1 MTGAAPSVVR
11 RPLIAWGGDRRWG
24 VAVLFLGLAI
34 GLSIPIALD
43 RGIETYFLVFA
54 GLLVTGFFV
63 MHRKRVFNDRACW
76 VLFVTFLTLY
86 SVYPHYISL
95 RISGLPWITPIRAV
109 LVILIFFWLYA
120 LRQSPSMVENL
131 RRYARENRLFFILLG
146 VFISAQILSLV
157 TARDV
162 GQALTKFLLFQFTWT
177 FPFLAT
183 LTLVRTERRVLTL
196 AMLFIAYAAVQC
208 GVGFI
213 EARLERLV
221 WLDLLPPGFG
231 ADNDALLRFIQG
243 QFRAGGYRVQGSFS
257 VSLIYAEF
265 LVLML
270 PFAAFAFIEG
280 RRPIIRVI
288 GLVTAIAIIP
298 AQFLSGSRLGTV
310 GTIVVSL
317 SLLIIYVVRVMRTN
331 KRSLVGPLLVLMLP
345 FALAAFAAAYVASPR
360 LQALTIGG
368 GAQQAS
374 TNSRFEQFWMAVPRV
389 AERPLFGH
397 GIGLGAETLGF
408 RSPSGVLTIDS
419 YVLTLILELGIV
431 GFVSLMGMI
440 VLTMVV
446 GIRVSLQPGEGP
458 IYLGAAVALSLTGFL
473 VTKLVLSQAETHVL
487 VFVMMA
493 LVLVVRRQ
501 TQSAAAPVGAQ
512 ATEIKAPLRG
522 QQRAT
527 PALQGKRGRV
537 RPVLP
542 AHRRQIAGQ

>member
-1 MTGAAPSVVR
+1 MTDATLSAARKPFFVWNG
-11 RPLIAWGGDRRWG
+11 PRRWIAA
-24 VAVLFLGLAI
+24 VVLFGLVI
-34 GLSIPIALD
+34 GLSLPAALE
-43 RGIETYFLVFA
+43 GSLEIYLLVFA
-54 GLLVTGFFV
+54 GLLIAGLFA

-76 VLFVTFLTLY
+76 ILFVTFLTLY

-95 RISGLPWITPIRAV
+95 RISGLPWISPIRAV
-109 LVILIFFWLYA
+109 LAVLFFFWLYA
-120 LRQSPSMVENL
+120 LRQSPDLAESL
-131 RRYARENRLFFILLG
+131 KRYVRENRLFFILLG
-146 VFISAQILSLV
+146 TFIAAQVLSLV

-162 GQALTKFLLFQFTWT
+162 GQALTKFVLFQFTWT

-183 LTLVRTERRVLTL
+183 LALVRTEQRILTL
-196 AMLFIAYAAVQC
+196 AMLFVAYAAAQC
-208 GVGFI
+208 SVGFI

-231 ADNDALLRFIQG
+231 ADSEAMLRIIQG
-243 QFRAGGYRVQGSFS
+243 QFRAGGYRVQGSFT

-280 RRPIIRVI
+280 RRPVIRVI
-288 GLVTAIAIIP
+288 GLITAIAIVP

-317 SLLIIYVVRVMRTN
+317 SLLIIYVVRLRRTN
-331 KRSLVGPLLVLMLP
+331 KRSMVGPLLVLMLP

-374 TNSRFEQFWMAVPRV
+374 TDSRFEQFRMAVPRV

-397 GIGLGAETLGF
+397 GIGLGAEALGF

-419 YVLTLILELGIV
+419 YALSLILELGIV
-431 GFVSLMGMI
+431 GFVSLVGMI
-440 VLTMVV
+440 VLTMVA
-446 GIRVSLQPGEGP
+446 GIRVSLQPGDGP
-458 IYLGAAVALSLTGFL
+458 NYLGGAVALSLAGFL
-473 VTKLVLSQAETHVL
+473 ATKLVLSQVETHVL

-501 TQSAAAPVGAQ
+501 AQSAAAPVGAQ
-512 ATEIKAPLRG
+512 ATEIKAPSRG
-522 QQRAT
+522 QQRAA
-527 PALQGKRGRV
+527 PALPHTRRA
-537 RPVLP
+537 RPALP
-542 AHRRQIAGQ
+542 ARARQIAKR